1 MYKMGKSIYRI
12 FVLLF
17 ILASCRTP
25 RPSEV
30 VYFESLVMEAVG
42 DIKPDTAIEIVIFP
56 YKQVL
61 EKEMTKELAF
71 SEFAIEKSIPDGPLN
86 RLTADLIF
94 MSAREFLTMNDSL
107 KLDFALLNYGGLRNS
122 LPKGEITVGD
132 IYELMPFD
140 NMIGIAEL
148 DAETVKE
155 LFGFLAQHND
165 GHPIANASFEIEK
178 GKAINILIAGDSLDK
193 NRTYFVATNDYLL
206 SGNDGMLFFSK
217 SLKIINTNIM
227 VRTAFLEN
235 IGKLNLN
242 LYKNTLEN
250 QRLKIK

>member
-1 MYKMGKSIYRI
+1 MGKSIYRI

-61 EKEMTKELAF
+61 EKEMTKKLAF

-148 DAETVKE
+148 DAKTVKE
-155 LFGFLAQHND
+155 LFDFLAEHED
-165 GHPIANASFEIEK
+165 GHPIANASFDIAQK
-178 GKAINILIAGDSLDK
+178 KAFNILINDEPLDDH
-193 NRTYFVATNDYLL
+193 RTYLIATNDYLL
-206 SGNDGMLFFSK
+206 SGNDGMLFFTR

-235 IGKLNLN
+235 IGKINLN

-250 QRLKIK
+250 RKIKIK